1 MSAGNPCSVA
11 PESGPL
17 VHCGPMAKPHDVTAL
32 LLAWS
37 HGNAAAR
44 DDLIPLVTDKLHDL
58 ARHYLRGERAGHTLQ
73 PTALVNEVY
82 LRLVDRN
89 RVSWSDRAHFF
100 AFAASSMRRILVDH
114 ARARRSGKRG
124 GGARRVTLSQAEV
137 ISGRNEVDLLDLDRA
152 LTALGNLDERQARLV
167 ELRYFGGLTIRET
180 AEVLGVGTAT
190 VTRDWATAKAFLY
203 RQLSG

>member
-1 MSAGNPCSVA
+1 MPA
-11 PESGPL
+11 PR
-17 VHCGPMAKPHDVTAL
+17 DVTNL

-37 HGNAAAR
+37 RGDDGAR

-58 ARHYLRGERAGHTLQ
+58 ARHYLRGERRGHTLQ

-89 RVSWSDRAHFF
+89 RVSWNDRAHFF
-100 AFAASSMRRILVDH
+100 AFAASSMRRVLVDH
-114 ARARRSGKRG
+114 ARARRSEKRG
-124 GGARRVTLSQAEV
+124 GGARRVTLGHAEG
-137 ISGRNEVDLLDLDRA
+137 ISGHAEVDLIDLDRA
-152 LTALGNLDERQARLV
+152 LTALGELDARQARLV

-180 AEVLGVGTAT
+180 AEVLEIGTAT
-190 VTRDWATAKAFLY
+190 VARDWATAKAFLF

>member
-1 MSAGNPCSVA
+1 MAGAV
-11 PESGPL
+11 GGL
-17 VHCGPMAKPHDVTAL
+17 VDSGPMARSHDVTAL

-114 ARARRSGKRG
+114 ARARKSEKRG
-124 GGARRVTLSQAEV
+124 GGARRVTLSEAEA
-137 ISGRNEVDLLDLDRA
+137 ISGRDEIDLIDLDRA